1 MGTKKNTR
9 NGFLITLLLLLM
21 GTSWCAIGLGEE
33 KSTQRRMAQRI
44 ITLSPHLT
52 EMVFDL
58 DLGASLV
65 GVSQFSNVPPLAK
78 SLPRVG
84 DAFQLNVEAI
94 VSLNPTLILAWEGG
108 VPRAIRT
115 LRSMGIP
122 VVLIGS
128 EGLSTIGDSYRRLG
142 AVLNKVDAAEVI
154 ASRFERQL
162 EELSEQNPW
171 SGQRVFMQIQDVR
184 LFTVNSDH
192 FMGQALAICGVD
204 NIFADAPLSVAPVSL
219 EAVIG
224 AQPNVIVTVSQANQ
238 KDPWI
243 EMWRTHLPAA
253 RLVEFPASD
262 ISQPVA
268 RILGGVSA
276 LCNALN
282 HGVIERA
289 SYNWRDSFPQARVR
303 R

>member
-1 MGTKKNTR
+1 MRTKENSR
-9 NGFLITLLLLLM
+9 NGFLITLLLMLM
-21 GTSWCAIGLGEE
+21 ATSWCAIGFGEE
-33 KSTQRRMAQRI
+33 KATQRQATQRI

-58 DLGASLV
+58 GLGASLV
-65 GVSQFSNVPPLAK
+65 GVSRFSKLPPSAQ

-94 VSLNPTLILAWEGG
+94 VALDPTLVLAWQGG
-108 VPRAIRT
+108 VPRAVRT

-122 VVLIGS
+122 VALIGS
-128 EGLSTIGDSYRRLG
+128 EGLSAIGDSYRRLG
-142 AVLNKVDAAEVI
+142 AVLDKAEVAEVI
-154 ASRFERQL
+154 AGRFEWQL
-162 EELSEQNPW
+162 KELSQQNPQ
-171 SGQRVFMQIQDVR
+171 SDQRVFLQIQDVR

-238 KDPWI
+238 KDPWT

-253 RLVEFPASD
+253 RLVEFLQATSASRLLEYWAAFR
-262 ISQPVA
+262 PFVT
-268 RILGGVSA
+268 
-276 LCNALN
+276 C
-282 HGVIERA
+282 
-289 SYNWRDSFPQARVR
+289 
-303 R
+303 

>member
-1 MGTKKNTR
+1 MRTNKDTR
-9 NGFLITLLLLLM
+9 NGPLITLLLFLM
-21 GTSWCAIGLGEE
+21 NASWCAIGLGEE
-33 KSTQRRMAQRI
+33 KSTKTQTAQRI

-58 DLGASLV
+58 GLGASLV
-65 GVSQFSNVPPLAK
+65 GVSQFSNVPPSAM

-122 VVLIGS
+122 VVLVGS
-128 EGLSTIGDSYRRLG
+128 EGLRTIGDAYRRLG
-142 AVLNKVDAAEVI
+142 TVLNKEEVAEVI

-162 EELSEQNPW
+162 QELDQQNP
-171 SGQRVFMQIQDVR
+171 SSDQRVFMQIQDVR

-192 FMGQALAICGVD
+192 FMGQALATCGVD

-224 AQPNVIVTVSQANQ
+224 AQPTVIVTVLQANQ
-238 KDPWI
+238 KDPWTK
-243 EMWRTHLPAA
+243 MWRRHLPAA
-253 RLVEFPASD
+253 RLVKFPASD

-282 HGVIERA
+282 RGVSESA
-289 SYNWRDSFPQARVR
+289 SYN
-303 R
+303 

>member
-1 MGTKKNTR
+1 
-9 NGFLITLLLLLM
+9 
-21 GTSWCAIGLGEE
+21 
-33 KSTQRRMAQRI
+33 
-44 ITLSPHLT
+44 
-52 EMVFDL
+52 MVFDL
-58 DLGASLV
+58 GLGASLV
-65 GVSQFSNVPPLAK
+65 GVSQFSNVPPSAK

-122 VVLIGS
+122 VVLVGS
-128 EGLSTIGDSYRRLG
+128 EGLRTIGDVYRRLG
-142 AVLNKVDAAEVI
+142 AVLNKEDVAEVI

-162 EELSEQNPW
+162 EELKQENPR
-171 SGQRVFMQIQDVR
+171 SDQRVFMQIQDVR

-204 NIFADAPLSVAPVSL
+204 NIFADAPLSVAPVSF

-224 AQPNVIVTVSQANQ
+224 AQPTVIVTVSQANQ
-238 KDPWI
+238 KDPWT
-243 EMWRTHLPAA
+243 EMWRTHLPTA

-282 HGVIERA
+282 HGVSERA
-289 SYNWRDSFPQARVR
+289 SYN
-303 R
+303 

>member
-1 MGTKKNTR
+1 MGTKKDTR
-9 NGFLITLLLLLM
+9 NGFQITLLLFLM
-21 GTSWCAIGLGEE
+21 GASWWAIGLGEE
-33 KSTQRRMAQRI
+33 KSTKAQAAQRI

-58 DLGASLV
+58 GLGASLV
-65 GVSQFSNVPPLAK
+65 GVSQFSNVPPSAM

-94 VSLNPTLILAWEGG
+94 VSLKPTLILAWEGG

-122 VVLIGS
+122 VVLVGS
-128 EGLSTIGDSYRRLG
+128 EGLRTIGDAYRRLG
-142 AVLNKVDAAEVI
+142 TVLNKEDVAEVI
-154 ASRFERQL
+154 ASRFERRL
-162 EELSEQNPW
+162 KELNQQNP
-171 SGQRVFMQIQDVR
+171 SSDQRVFMQIQDVR

-192 FMGQALAICGVD
+192 FMGQALATCGVD

-224 AQPNVIVTVSQANQ
+224 AQPTVVVTVSQANQ
-238 KDPWI
+238 NDPWT
-243 EMWRTHLPAA
+243 EMWNRHLPAA

-282 HGVIERA
+282 RGVSERA
-289 SYNWRDSFPQARVR
+289 SYN
-303 R
+303 

>member
-1 MGTKKNTR
+1 METKKDTR
-9 NGFLITLLLLLM
+9 NGFQITLLLFLM
-21 GTSWCAIGLGEE
+21 GASWCAIGLGEE
-33 KSTQRRMAQRI
+33 KSTKAQAAQRI

-58 DLGASLV
+58 GLGASLV
-65 GVSQFSNVPPLAK
+65 GVSQFSNLPPSAM

-94 VSLNPTLILAWEGG
+94 VSLKPTLILAWEGG

-122 VVLIGS
+122 VVLVGS
-128 EGLSTIGDSYRRLG
+128 EGLRTIGDAYRRLG
-142 AVLNKVDAAEVI
+142 TVLNKEDVAEVI
-154 ASRFERQL
+154 ASRFERRL
-162 EELSEQNPW
+162 KELNQQNP
-171 SGQRVFMQIQDVR
+171 SSDKRVFMQIQDVR

-192 FMGQALAICGVD
+192 FMGQALATCGVD

-224 AQPNVIVTVSQANQ
+224 AQPNVIVTVAQANQ
-238 KDPWI
+238 KDPWTK
-243 EMWRTHLPAA
+243 MWRRHLPAA
-253 RLVEFPASD
+253 RLVKFPASD

-282 HGVIERA
+282 RGVSAVSYTHLRA
-289 SYNWRDSFPQARVR
+289 HET
-303 R
+303 

>member
-1 MGTKKNTR
+1 METKKDTR
-9 NGFLITLLLLLM
+9 NGFQITLLLFLM
-21 GTSWCAIGLGEE
+21 GASWCAIGLGEE
-33 KSTQRRMAQRI
+33 KSTKAQAAQRI

-58 DLGASLV
+58 GLGASLV
-65 GVSQFSNVPPLAK
+65 GVSQFSNLPPSAM

-94 VSLNPTLILAWEGG
+94 VSLKPTLILAWEGG

-122 VVLIGS
+122 VVLVGS
-128 EGLSTIGDSYRRLG
+128 EGLRTIGDAYRRLG
-142 AVLNKVDAAEVI
+142 TVLNKEEVAEVI

-162 EELSEQNPW
+162 KELDQQNP
-171 SGQRVFMQIQDVR
+171 SSDQRVFMQIQDVR

-192 FMGQALAICGVD
+192 FMGQALATCGVD

-219 EAVIG
+219 ETVIG
-224 AQPNVIVTVSQANQ
+224 AQPTVIVTVLQANQ
-238 KDPWI
+238 KDPWTK
-243 EMWRTHLPAA
+243 MWRRHLPAA
-253 RLVEFPASD
+253 RLVKFPASD

-282 HGVIERA
+282 RRVSERA
-289 SYNWRDSFPQARVR
+289 SYN
-303 R
+303 